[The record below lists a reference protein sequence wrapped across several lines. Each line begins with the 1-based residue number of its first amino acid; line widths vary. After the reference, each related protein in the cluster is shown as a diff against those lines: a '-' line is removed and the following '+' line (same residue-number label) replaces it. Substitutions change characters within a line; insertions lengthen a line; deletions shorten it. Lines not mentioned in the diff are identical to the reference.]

1 MSLLSLKTV
10 ERLQQD
16 DKRLILLPVM
26 PGFYNARAKVSW
38 ILTGLK
44 VVVDNGR
51 SDLIE
56 VLEGVNNL
64 HNDGAALFLWHELVL
79 LQIEV
84 QVIALAVLQDCAE
97 AVLEQRGVV

>member
-1 MSLLSLKTV
+1 MVWRPT
-10 ERLQQD
+10 R
-16 DKRLILLPVM
+16 
-26 PGFYNARAKVSW
+26 F
-38 ILTGLK
+38 K

-64 HNDGAALFLWHELVL
+64 HDDGAAFFLWHKLML
-79 LQIEV
+79 LQVEV

-97 AVLEQRGVV
+97 PVPKQGRDI